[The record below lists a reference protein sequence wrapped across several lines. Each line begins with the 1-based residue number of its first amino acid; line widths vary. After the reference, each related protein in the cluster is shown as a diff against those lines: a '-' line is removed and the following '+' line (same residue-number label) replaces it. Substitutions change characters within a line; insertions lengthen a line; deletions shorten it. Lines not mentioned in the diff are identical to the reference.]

1 MQLKTLIEDK
11 LAHGDVL
18 ETARTLGETGETGE
32 GGEVLDL
39 MEALQRSVDRSRSA
53 KKKSTARTS
62 RKDAS
67 SA

>member
-1 MQLKTLIEDK
+1 MKALIEDK

-18 ETARTLGETGETGE
+18 ETARTLGEGDEGQK

-39 MEALQRSVDRSRSA
+39 MEALQRSVDRSRA
-53 KKKSTARTS
+53 GKKKTAAKST